1 MISKLI
7 QVNLDRALKALKIE
21 GIPYVVEPTS
31 DLRFGDWTTNVAL
44 KLAKRG
50 GDDRWQKAEAIA
62 KAVVKQLGVLPFAEV
77 VEVAPPGFINI
88 KLSIKWINREL
99 SIISMGDWGDMGDWG
114 KGKRVL
120 IEYVSA
126 NPTGPL
132 HIGNARSGPIGDTLG
147 RVLEYAG
154 YHVDREYYVNDIGGQ
169 VEKLGES
176 LLALGFPE
184 RKTSQPTTAEYTGPF
199 YEELAKKLR
208 EELGREQAAEVIAA
222 LPEDN
227 LSEILTKKAIKI
239 NIACIQ
245 KDCEDLGLRFDQ
257 WQYESEIARAKTPEM
272 IKFLK
277 NSDATVEKD
286 GALWLKGREKD
297 QDSVLMKQE
306 GTYTYFANDIAYH
319 KDKFDRGY
327 DVVIDVWG
335 SNHHGHVARMEAAIE
350 RLGIKRDR
358 FRVILYQYVRVKRGN
373 EVVRMSKR
381 LGTFVT
387 VGEVLDEVGVDAA
400 RFFLLSR
407 ASETHVDFD
416 LALAIKTSEVNPV
429 YAVQYAHARIC
440 SILRKASRKYE
451 TNLSH
456 KTNTDFVLDHPA
468 ELALG
473 KKLLEFPEVIEEI
486 VEHYTVHSLTQYAQE
501 VSGLFHKMY
510 EQQHVLSVKSAE
522 QAARLTLVRATKNV
536 LERALDLLGI
546 SAPER
551 MEKT

>member
-1 MISKLI
+1 MISRLI
-7 QVNLDRALKALKIE
+7 RDAIDRSLSQQGFGHVA
-21 GIPYVVEPTS
+21 YTVQPTS

-44 KLAKRG
+44 TLAKRG

-62 KAVVKQLGVLPFAEV
+62 KAVVSQLGTLPFAEV

-88 KLSIKWINREL
+88 TLSIKWINREL
-99 SIISMGDWGDMGDWG
+99 SIINRGDWGDRGDWG

-120 IEYVSA
+120 IECVSA

-147 RVLEYAG
+147 RVLQLAG

-184 RKTSQPTTAEYTGPF
+184 RKTSQPTTTEYSGPF
-199 YEELAKKLR
+199 YEELAGKLR
-208 EELGREQAAEVIAA
+208 EELCREQAAEAIAA
-222 LPEDN
+222 LPEDD
-227 LSEILTKKAIKI
+227 LREILTKKAIKI

-245 KDCEDLGLRFDQ
+245 KDCEDLCIRFDL

-286 GALWLKGREKD
+286 GALWLKGREED
-297 QDSVLMKQE
+297 RDSVLLKQD

-327 DVVIDVWG
+327 DLIINVWG
-335 SNHHGHVARMEAAIE
+335 SNHHGHVPRMEAAIE

-387 VGEVLDEVGVDAA
+387 AREVLDEVGVDAA

-429 YAVQYAHARIC
+429 YAIQYAHARIC
-440 SILRKASRKYE
+440 SILRKVYKDYK
-451 TNLSH
+451 NY
-456 KTNTDFVLDHPA
+456 NTEFLLDHPA

-486 VEHYTVHSLTQYAQE
+486 VEHYTVHSLIQYAQE
-501 VSGLFHKMY
+501 VSRLFHKMY
-510 EQQHVLSVKSAE
+510 EQQHVLSANPAE
-522 QAARLTLVRATKNV
+522 QAARLTLVRATKNI